1 MNGRCRLASA
11 LLLLAG
17 PALAA
22 DGPGWL
28 ERMDRALAGTSYVG
42 EFVCESAGRSQKLRI
57 LHRVQDGQIRER
69 LISLSGHG
77 RELVR
82 TGDEVV
88 AYLPDRKL
96 AIIEKRPDAGQ
107 LLGVLPRFA
116 GAPGPWYEVVEEE
129 REPALL
135 GPAAVVTV
143 KPADGYRFGYR
154 IWIDEATGMPVR
166 SELRDPAG
174 RVVERLRFTSLTVG
188 GTIPDAD
195 FEPAL
200 DPAGLRWV
208 RQASTPEPVTTTWR
222 AAQMPPGFRLSVS
235 GLQAV
240 AGTQGLVNHLV
251 FTDGLASVSIFIHAP
266 APGTPP
272 VIGSGRAGMAS
283 AFSTV
288 VRGHQVT
295 AVGEVPPDTL
305 RYIATGLQP
314 DAGDRKP

>member
-1 MNGRCRLASA
+1 MNARRRLAAA

-22 DGPGWL
+22 DRTGWL
-28 ERMDRALAGTSYVG
+28 ERMDRALAGSSYVG
-42 EFVCESAGRSQKLRI
+42 DFVSESAGRSQKLRI
-57 LHRVQDGQIRER
+57 LHRVEDGQVRER

-77 RELVR
+77 RELIR

-96 AIIEKRPDAGQ
+96 AIIEKRPGSGQ

-116 GAPGPWYEVVEEE
+116 AAPAPWYEVIEEG
-129 REPALL
+129 REAALL
-135 GPAAVVTV
+135 GPAVVVTLR
-143 KPADGYRFGYR
+143 PADGFRFGYR

-174 RVVERLRFTSLTVG
+174 RVVERMRFTSLAVG
-188 GTIPDAD
+188 GTIPEAD
-195 FEPAL
+195 FEPAI

-208 RQASTPEPVTTTWR
+208 RQAPTPEPASVAWQ
-222 AAQMPPGFRLSVS
+222 AAQMPPGFRLSVN

-251 FTDGLASVSIFIHAP
+251 FTDGLASVSVFIHAP

-272 VIGSGRAGMAS
+272 VVGSGRAGVAS

-314 DAGDRKP
+314 AGSDDQP